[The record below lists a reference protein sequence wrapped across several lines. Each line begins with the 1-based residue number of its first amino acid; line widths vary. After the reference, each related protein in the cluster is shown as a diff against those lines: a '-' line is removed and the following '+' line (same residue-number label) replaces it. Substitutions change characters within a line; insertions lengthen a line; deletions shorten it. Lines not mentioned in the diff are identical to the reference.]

1 MNAFERAGLAP
12 VINAAGKLSSLGG
25 TAQARA
31 VADAQA
37 AAAMAHVDL
46 ADLRRA
52 AGERIAR
59 VTGAEA
65 ACVTSGAASG
75 IAIAVAAVL
84 TGTDLG
90 RVRRVPNLDGPRD
103 ILLQRGHDV
112 DFGAEVTQMIRLG
125 GGRPVVFG
133 SLERVTEADLAAA
146 LSPDTAAIVY
156 VQSHHCVQEGRLAL
170 STLLDRDVPVLV
182 DAAAESDL
190 RVWIDA
196 GADVVT
202 YSGGKAIGGPTCG
215 FVAGNQTLI
224 EACEAQ
230 QRGIARAMKVGKE
243 QIMGLLAALDRAVVE
258 GHADE
263 VLEGLRAGLA
273 ACADVTVVPD
283 GAGRPIRR
291 VALQLPPARLRALVQ
306 FLHDGDPSIRTR
318 NHELDKGRVQF
329 DPRELRPEHVP
340 IIVGRV
346 RQFFFEHAC

>member
-25 TAQARA
+25 TAQERA

-46 ADLRRA
+46 EDLRHA
-52 AGERIAR
+52 AGERIAGI
-59 VTGAEA
+59 TGAEA
-65 ACVTSGAASG
+65 ACVTSGAAAG
-75 IAIAVAAVL
+75 IAIAVAAIL
-84 TGTDLG
+84 TGTDLA
-90 RVRRVPNLDGPRD
+90 RVRRVPDLDGPRD

-133 SLERVTEADLAAA
+133 SVERVKEADLAAA

-156 VQSHHCVQEGRLAL
+156 VQSHHCVQDGRLAL
-170 STLLDRDVPVLV
+170 SALLDRGVPVLA
-182 DAAAESDL
+182 DAAAEPDL

-196 GADVVT
+196 GADLVT

-215 FVAGNQTLI
+215 FVAGNHTLI

-243 QIMGLLAALDRAVVE
+243 QIMGLLAALDRPVVE
-258 GHADE
+258 GHVDQ

-273 ACADVTVVPD
+273 ACAEVTVVPD
-283 GAGRPIRR
+283 RAGRPIRR
-291 VALQLPPARLRALVQ
+291 VALHLPPARLRALVR
-306 FLHDGDPSIRTR
+306 FLYDGDPSIRTR
-318 NHELDKGRVQF
+318 NHELASGRVLF

-340 IIVGRV
+340 LIVARV
-346 RQFFFEHAC
+346 HEFFHQRSG